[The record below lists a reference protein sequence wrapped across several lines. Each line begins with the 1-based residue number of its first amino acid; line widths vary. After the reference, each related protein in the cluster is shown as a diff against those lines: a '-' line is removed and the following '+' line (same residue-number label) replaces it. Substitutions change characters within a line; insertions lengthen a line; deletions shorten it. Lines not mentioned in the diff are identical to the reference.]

1 MVPDS
6 GSICPTGNR
15 VLVAGELIRSQSTR
29 LIEGAVLHSGV
40 LKRMSDSKGTT
51 DPREVARQHTA
62 RLKALLLGKVTA
74 DRSAAV
80 MPATATPTVPTAS
93 TIPPTAGTTGIPP
106 SPATST
112 RPAVPVGAMPAPV
125 TETGSPSAIPRR
137 RPPPNPLVDVSEQIA
152 RTEGHL
158 ASLLAKTQ
166 RLAELNRY
174 FRALL
179 PANLQEHATLARLDA
194 DGWVVQTD
202 SPVWASRL
210 RYQLPELGPLLSEY
224 LGLALPP
231 PRIRV
236 APPAAPPPPPPPPR
250 RMAITART
258 VRLLETAAH
267 DCSDRRLGE
276 AILRLA
282 EHARQRP
289 RSGKRPT
296 PPRNGEPVP
305 V

>member
-1 MVPDS
+1 
-6 GSICPTGNR
+6 
-15 VLVAGELIRSQSTR
+15 
-29 LIEGAVLHSGV
+29 
-40 LKRMSDSKGTT
+40 MSDSNGAT
-51 DPREVARQHTA
+51 DPRQVARQHTA

-74 DRSAAV
+74 DTSAEIA
-80 MPATATPTVPTAS
+80 PDAATATIPTAPA
-93 TIPPTAGTTGIPP
+93 IPLTAVTTGTP
-106 SPATST
+106 SSHAAGT
-112 RPAVPVGAMPAPV
+112 RPAVPVGAAPAPA
-125 TETGSPSAIPRR
+125 TDAASLPAIPHRR
-137 RPPPNPLVDVSEQIA
+137 PPPPNPLVVVGEQMQ

-158 ASLLAKTQ
+158 ASLLAKTR

-179 PANLQEHATLARLDA
+179 PANLQEHATLAQLDA

-202 SPVWASRL
+202 SPAWSSRL
-210 RYQLPELGPLLSEY
+210 RYQLPELGPLLSEH
-224 LGLALPP
+224 LGLPLPP

-236 APPAAPPPPPPPPR
+236 APPAVPPPPPPPPR
-250 RMAITART
+250 RMAISART
-258 VRLLETAAH
+258 ARLLETAAH

-296 PPRNGEPVP
+296 PPSNGEPVP
-305 V
+305 A